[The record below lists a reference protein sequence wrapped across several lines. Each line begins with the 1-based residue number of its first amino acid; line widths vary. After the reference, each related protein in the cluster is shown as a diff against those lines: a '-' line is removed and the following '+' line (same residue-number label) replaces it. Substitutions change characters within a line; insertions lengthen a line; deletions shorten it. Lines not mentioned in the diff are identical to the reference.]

1 MEPTRSG
8 DGADGV
14 AAARQPLGEA
24 LDGLAMYGLPDGHTA
39 LVAYVLIRAQEPSGE
54 LTWIGRSTD
63 ETLNPD
69 ELLGALVAHRDHV
82 RDELSEWEDDDG
94 DRSQDGAVPTEH
106 DLMPASEAL
115 RGLDVTPLPE
125 GWRATEALV
134 LVKMMGCDTGVCWDH
149 RYTAAVNWEEL
160 LGVMTRAIS
169 TLTDRPVPL
178 RFE

>member
-14 AAARQPLGEA
+14 AAERQPLGEA
-24 LDGLAMYGLPDGHTA
+24 LQGLTMYGLPDGHTA
-39 LVAYVLIRAQEPSGE
+39 LVAYVLIRAQEPNGD

-82 RDELSEWEDDDG
+82 RDELSEWDDEDG
-94 DRSQDGAVPTEH
+94 EGEAGGVPNGHE
-106 DLMPASEAL
+106 LMPASDAL
-115 RGLDVTPLPE
+115 RGLDITPLPE
-125 GWRATEALV
+125 DWRATEALV

-169 TLTDRPVPL
+169 TLTDRPTPL